1 MSRLTREQFGVALG
15 DTIII
20 RGTVT
25 FAKLDKPVNGKALDK
40 VNQRRLKRGM
50 KETKPFRRITIKN
63 PSIIQGQGTP
73 LAKFYEQNI
82 YRNKI
87 TLESKSL
94 FPPVY
99 KHVQNGDAVMID
111 DPQKNP
117 AIGQE
122 IMIQI
127 SAFQSK
133 GFPYLGS
140 GFDVIIFPEGP
151 IQFYEASRAEENLS
165 GFGKSIDLP
174 VDTPT
179 VNIRGFAAAP
189 IINPEKIG
197 IDISNSP
204 FSGVINSNIKGKPIS
219 GQTANMM
226 QTDASDIPL
235 STKTPKASPKILND
249 KEAKSVTNT
258 INIDSPFGPSRIS
271 EFTEKTD
278 LSSTRPLSRFT

>member
-1 MSRLTREQFGVALG
+1 MSKLTREQLGVALG

-25 FAKLDKPVNGKALDK
+25 FAKLDKPVDGKALHK
-40 VNQRRLKRGM
+40 VNQRRLKKGM
-50 KETKPFRRITIKN
+50 KETKPFRRITIES

-82 YRNKI
+82 YRNKM

-94 FPPVY
+94 FPPAY
-99 KHVQNGDAVMID
+99 KHVQNGDAVTID

-133 GFPYLGS
+133 GFPKLGS
-140 GFDVIIFPEGP
+140 GLDVIIFPEGP
-151 IQFYEASRAEENLS
+151 IKFYEANMAEDNLP
-165 GFGKSIDLP
+165 GFGKSFDQL

-189 IINPEKIG
+189 IIDPQKIG
-197 IDISNSP
+197 IDIGNSP
-204 FSGVINSNIKGKPIS
+204 FSGVINSKNGKIMSEQTTDMKQIKDSDLALSKKPDETS
-219 GQTANMM
+219 LETFE
-226 QTDASDIPL
+226 
-235 STKTPKASPKILND
+235 D
-249 KEAKSVTNT
+249 KEADPETHI
-258 INIDSPFGPSRIS
+258 INIDSPFGPSRSS

-278 LSSTRPLSRFT
+278 PISTRPLSRFT